1 MKKSKVSISKRMK
14 ILEKLIDVD
23 NFDELIECFITDCSF
38 ELARY
43 RQAEEHNKAKR
54 LEKKIIKFLEKVKI
68 SRKLYLGEI

>member
-23 NFDELIECFITDCSF
+23 GFDELIEYFIIDCSF

-43 RQAEEHNKAKR
+43 RQAEEHKKAKR